1 MKFKEK
7 MNQAAGFTLV
17 ELIVVIAILA
27 ILAGVAVPAY
37 SGYIT
42 QANKSADQQL
52 VNDIANALT
61 LYYYSTMPENV
72 LAVVGV
78 DANGIKPD
86 GTFASEALDAAGIS
100 QSSKLKW
107 DGWTVGA
114 SQMVLQH
121 FSDRADSTNSKYNGS
136 LAGIYNGSDVPTFS
150 EDIEDLFDMMQDV
163 AGSIGG
169 GDAGG
174 ADLVQGAAG
183 ITINSEK
190 TAEDFA
196 DAWVNGTW
204 KSDFFLGANSGEYNG
219 DIDKDDP
226 KYADAAGK
234 QLLNNLIA
242 NAAVLKARNT
252 VVAGYVRE
260 QLQENYPELPDATL
274 AAVYNVFCNYN
285 YVRNGAA
292 TVVPLD
298 AATVLN
304 NPNDYAGEAEL
315 LSTAIENAFT
325 NTGASEYEVAIED
338 AAVYAMGYFSDA
350 NKEQAKTDALAYY
363 AMMDTVNSHKE
374 SSGAVT
380 DGYWN
385 EMKDAVGLYASIVRG
400 EVTLDDIS
408 NAYTNLKMGSN
419 GIIVTLV
426 VKNGELILT
435 TNPSMN

>member
-7 MNQAAGFTLV
+7 LNQAAGFTLV

-78 DANGIKPD
+78 DANGIKLD
-86 GTFASEALDAAGIS
+86 GTFASEALNAAGIS
-100 QSSKLKW
+100 LSSKLKW

-121 FSDRADSTNSKYNGS
+121 FSDRADSTNAKYDES
-136 LAGIYNGSDVPTFS
+136 LAGIFNGSDVPTFS

-204 KSDFFLGANSGEYNG
+204 QNDFFLGGDSDEYNG
-219 DIDKDDP
+219 EIDKDDE
-226 KYADAAGK
+226 KYKDEAGK
-234 QLLNNLIA
+234 QLMNNLIA

-252 VVAGYVRE
+252 VVAGYVRD
-260 QLQENYPELPDATL
+260 QLQKNYPEVPSENV
-274 AAVYNVFCNYN
+274 AAVYNLFCNYN
-285 YVRNGAA
+285 FEVSGQKTAI
-292 TVVPLD
+292 PLD
-298 AATVLN
+298 AASVLKN
-304 NPNDYAGEAEL
+304 EETYPNDYNRLFEEAEIAL
-315 LSTAIENAFT
+315 GDYSDLVEA
-325 NTGASEYEVAIED
+325 VAN
-338 AAVYAMGYFSDA
+338 YATEYFSTEA
-350 NKEQAKTDALAYY
+350 AKADALAYY

-374 SSGAVT
+374 SSGGTVT
-380 DGYWN
+380 DGYWD
-385 EMKDAVGLYASIVRG
+385 EMRDAVGLYASIVRG
-400 EVTLDDIS
+400 EVTLESIS
-408 NAYTNLKMGSN
+408 GAYENLKSQGLGENGVIITLAVSN
-419 GIIVTLV
+419 G
-426 VKNGELILT
+426 EMILT
-435 TNPSMN
+435 VNPSVE